1 MIWPVPGKS
10 DRPFL
15 LLQIFTYVCV
25 FKRAVL
31 SELETALSDI
41 PTTTARRVRPHI
53 QLKNDIL
60 VPRRDFADELGVT
73 DRTCRR
79 LNLPTTYVGNVAHVL
94 RNASLDVIAQT
105 VRRRNQPRGRI
116 RAA

>member
-1 MIWPVPGKS
+1 
-10 DRPFL
+10 
-15 LLQIFTYVCV
+15 LLQILPRVRV

-31 SELETALSDI
+31 SELETALADI
-41 PTTTARRVRPHI
+41 PTTAARRVRPRI
-53 QLKNDIL
+53 QLADDIL
-60 VPRRDFADELGVT
+60 MPRRDFADELGVT

-94 RNASLDVIAQT
+94 RNASLDIIAQT
-105 VRRRNQPRGRI
+105 VRRRNQPQRRRY